1 MRLMKMY
8 RTKKLK
14 LTKLI
19 IMKFSRLLIN
29 GIIIFIGIGLYFL
42 LIETLGLADQ
52 IYLRL
57 LNFVF
62 VIYGINRTIK
72 ANYHDGIN
80 GYLTNLLAGF
90 LTGMVG
96 LILGLVA
103 FMVYIEAQGGD
114 EFLKNFADSYVF
126 GGGDPSLYQFCFG
139 LFIEGAASSMI
150 VSFAMMQYWKDK
162 VEKIDKV
169 N

>member
-1 MRLMKMY
+1 
-8 RTKKLK
+8 
-14 LTKLI
+14 
-19 IMKFSRLLIN
+19 MKFSRLLIN
-29 GIIIFIGIGLYFL
+29 GFIIFIGIGLYFL

-57 LNFVF
+57 LNFIF
-62 VIYGINRTIK
+62 VIYGVNKTIK
-72 ANYHDGIN
+72 SNYHDGIN

-90 LTGMVG
+90 LTGIIG

-103 FMVYIEAQGGD
+103 FMIYIEAQGGN
-114 EFLKNFADSYVF
+114 EFLKNFASSYVF

-139 LFIEGAASSMI
+139 LFIEGAASAMV

-162 VEKIDKV
+162 VEKINKV
-169 N
+169 D

>member
-1 MRLMKMY
+1 
-8 RTKKLK
+8 
-14 LTKLI
+14 
-19 IMKFSRLLIN
+19 MKFSRLLIN

-90 LTGMVG
+90 LTGIVG
-96 LILGLVA
+96 LVLGLVA
-103 FMVYIEAQGGD
+103 FMIYIEAQGGD

-139 LFIEGAASSMI
+139 LFIEGAASSMV

>member
-1 MRLMKMY
+1 
-8 RTKKLK
+8 
-14 LTKLI
+14 
-19 IMKFSRLLIN
+19 MKFSRLLIN
-29 GIIIFIGIGLYFL
+29 GAIIFIGIGLYFL

-62 VIYGINRTIK
+62 VIFGINRTIK
-72 ANYHDGIN
+72 SNYHDGIN

-103 FMVYIEAQGGD
+103 FMIYIEAQGGD

-139 LFIEGAASSMI
+139 LFIEGAAASMV

-162 VEKIDKV
+162 VEKINKV

>member
-1 MRLMKMY
+1 
-8 RTKKLK
+8 
-14 LTKLI
+14 
-19 IMKFSRLLIN
+19 MKFSRLLIN

-90 LTGMVG
+90 LTGIVG
-96 LILGLVA
+96 LVLGLVA
-103 FMVYIEAQGGD
+103 FMIYIEAQGGD

-139 LFIEGAASSMI
+139 LFIEGAASSMV

-162 VEKIDKV
+162 VEKINEAD
-169 N
+169 

>member
-1 MRLMKMY
+1 
-8 RTKKLK
+8 
-14 LTKLI
+14 
-19 IMKFSRLLIN
+19 MKFSRLLIN

-90 LTGMVG
+90 LTGIVG
-96 LILGLVA
+96 LVLGLVA
-103 FMVYIEAQGGD
+103 FMIYIEAQGGD